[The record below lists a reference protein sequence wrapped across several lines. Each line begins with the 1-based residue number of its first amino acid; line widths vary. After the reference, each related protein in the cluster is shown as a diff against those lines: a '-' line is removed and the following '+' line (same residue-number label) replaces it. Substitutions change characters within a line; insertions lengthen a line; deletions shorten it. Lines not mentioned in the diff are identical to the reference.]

1 MPQLDIVHI
10 LTVYL
15 WAWLTLTLM
24 TLKIKTFLLITKAKE
39 QPPSAPRPAHPP
51 APCPHTYLNNL

>member
-15 WAWLTLTLM
+15 WTWLTLTLI
-24 TLKIKTFLLITKAKE
+24 TLKIKTFMLITKPKKQVALSLK
-39 QPPSAPRPAHPP
+39 PTT
-51 APCPHTYLNNL
+51 PHSPWT

>member
-39 QPPSAPRPAHPP
+39 QPHSAPRPTHPP
-51 APCPHTYLNNL
+51 APWT

>member
-15 WAWLTLTLM
+15 WAWLALTLT
-24 TLKIKTFLLITKAKE
+24 TAKIKTFTMTIKPKNNHG
-39 QPPSAPRPAHPP
+39 PRLKPATPTLP
-51 APCPHTYLNNL
+51 WT

>member
-15 WAWLTLTLM
+15 WTWLTLILITM
-24 TLKIKTFLLITKAKE
+24 KIKTFTMTIKPKNN
-39 QPPSAPRPAHPP
+39 QGPPQKLTTPTLPW
-51 APCPHTYLNNL
+51 T

>member
-15 WAWLTLTLM
+15 WAWLTLTLT
-24 TLKIKTFLLITKAKE
+24 TLKIKTFALITKTKE
-39 QPPSAPRPAHPP
+39 QPPSAPQPTTPP
-51 APCPHTYLNNL
+51 TPWT

>member
-15 WAWLTLTLM
+15 WTWLTLTLFL
-24 TLKIKTFLLITKAKE
+24 LKIKTFTMNTKPKNDPSHYP
-39 QPPSAPRPAHPP
+39 QPTTPP
-51 APCPHTYLNNL
+51 LQWT

>member
-15 WAWLTLTLM
+15 WTWLALTLT
-24 TLKIKTFLLITKAKE
+24 TLKIKTFTMTIKPKNSHNLHHKPTT
-39 QPPSAPRPAHPP
+39 PALPW
-51 APCPHTYLNNL
+51 T